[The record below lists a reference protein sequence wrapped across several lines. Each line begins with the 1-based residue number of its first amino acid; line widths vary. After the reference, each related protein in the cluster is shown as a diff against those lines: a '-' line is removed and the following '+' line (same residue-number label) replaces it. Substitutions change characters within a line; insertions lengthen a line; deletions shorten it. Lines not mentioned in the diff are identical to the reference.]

1 MTKRSMTKKFMRETG
16 ADKKTATDYL
26 RQSQWNYGKAKSIYL
41 APDALKNF
49 TEALV
54 NTNWSEILESVAKAV
69 EKVTESVVEILQSDA
84 FQDACKAITEK
95 RANDEEVH
103 D

>member
-26 RQSQWNYGKAKSIYL
+26 RQSQWNYGKAKAIYL
-41 APDALKNF
+41 APEALKNV
-49 TEALV
+49 TEVIVSA
-54 NTNWSEILESVAKAV
+54 NWSEILESVGNALIKIAG
-69 EKVTESVVEILQSDA
+69 SVVEILQSDA
-84 FQDACKAITEK
+84 FQDACKAIAEK
-95 RANDEEVH
+95 RADDEEVH